1 MKKQK
6 THSSFF
12 SEALSNVQLLLAY
25 LLHYR
30 HADAFISKQNITSV
44 L

>member
-6 THSSFF
+6 TTLLG
-12 SEALSNVQLLLAY
+12 EAISNLRLFLSY

-30 HADAFISKQNITSV
+30 KADQFISKQNITSV